1 MSSSVTRGVI
11 ANGLAN
17 LFQKGVRILDQ
28 LLLVPFF
35 LSAWGAAF
43 YGEWLTLSIIPSI
56 LAFSDL
62 GFGSAVSN
70 SFVLAYA
77 AGDKQ
82 RAADL
87 NKSGY
92 LVISFS
98 VLLGALATLVL
109 LVAGYRSGLFSKTL
123 IPAWDAMVAVT
134 LMMTSRIVGFY
145 TQLAEAYYR
154 SARQAARGSFLSSCQ
169 SVLNILVGLCVLMS
183 GAGVVG
189 YAASQFMVSIVFT
202 VIFCLI
208 GRRLI
213 SFDGS
218 SGRILRSDMHTICSK
233 GVGYL
238 MTPVWQS
245 IYFQGSTFVVRLVL
259 GAEAVAVFN
268 TVRTV
273 CRSVNQVFSII
284 NAAIFPDLQF
294 EYGRGNIT
302 LVHRLFRISVLFSMV
317 LGLLGVVAL
326 CLFGPYLYAWWTK
339 GLLAVPAD
347 VWNVFMLGALF
358 NAIWWTSVVTYRMT
372 NQPYHFAV
380 MSTLMSAVSVL
391 LSYFLAGRWGL
402 IGAAVGSSL
411 FEFVMML
418 YILPDSC
425 QMLGIRVS
433 DLFIHVKE
441 DWAFLKQKVSYV

>member
-1 MSSSVTRGVI
+1 MSSSVTKGVI
-11 ANGLAN
+11 TNGLAN

-35 LSAWGAAF
+35 LSAWGAAY
-43 YGEWLTLSIIPSI
+43 YGEWLTLSIIPSV

-77 AGDKQ
+77 SGDKQ

-92 LVISFS
+92 WVISFS
-98 VLLGALATLVL
+98 VLLGAVTTVAL
-109 LVAGYRSGLFSKTL
+109 LVVGRQTGLFAKSL
-123 IPAWDAMVAVT
+123 IPAWDAMMAVT
-134 LMMTSRIVGFY
+134 LMMTSRLVGFY

-154 SARQAARGSFLSSCQ
+154 SARQAARASFLSSCQ
-169 SVLNILVGLCVLMS
+169 NILNILVGLGVLMA
-183 GAGVVG
+183 GTGVVG
-189 YAASQFMVSIVFT
+189 YAASQFIVSIVFT

-208 GRRLI
+208 GKQMI
-213 SFDGS
+213 SFDGC
-218 SGRILRSDMHTICSK
+218 SGRILRSDIRMICSK
-233 GVGYL
+233 GMGYL

-259 GAEAVAVFN
+259 GAEAVALFN

-294 EYGRGNIT
+294 EYGRGNMA
-302 LVHRLFRISVLFSMV
+302 LVHRLFRISVLFSIV
-317 LGLLGVVAL
+317 IGLIGVAAL
-326 CLFGPYLYAWWTK
+326 CLYGPVIYAYWTN
-339 GLLAVPAD
+339 GLLAVPPGA
-347 VWNVFMLGALF
+347 WNVFMLGALF
-358 NAIWWTSVVTYRMT
+358 NAVWWTSVVTYRMT

-380 MSTLMSAVSVL
+380 MSTLMSVVSVL
-391 LSYFLAGRWGL
+391 MSYFLAGQWGL
-402 IGAAVGSSL
+402 IGAAAGSSL
-411 FEFVMML
+411 FELVMML
-418 YILPDSC
+418 YVLPDSC
-425 QMLGIRVS
+425 RMLGMRLS
-433 DLFIHVKE
+433 DLFVHICD
-441 DWAFLKQKVSYV
+441 DWAFMKQKFSNR